1 MRQKLDRFIVQY
13 MDIHRFPN
21 PKLNLPKELRDSPD
35 KGRAMTFASIEN
47 YLDLVDEYIY
57 TDINLDYERSDP
69 RHIHAWIQRI
79 ISANLLRSLYLRNAF
94 VDAFNA
100 RNTVGIFPSLRA
112 WYETVGALSAILD
125 MLENN
130 LSADQLFEQ
139 LQPYAI
145 GNKGKG
151 KLRIGEIDAVNVM
164 TMIEK
169 ADKYISKMRQASPSG
184 KEVVQADTFFTD
196 YYDVASNLSH
206 PCFDSLELVGNLT
219 DEGVWRTKEPD
230 EVREGIIEILP
241 GYGGLLMTPLSI
253 KDISK
258 KIFEIENGHFS
269 ELGSRKFFE

>member
-1 MRQKLDRFIVQY
+1 MN
-13 MDIHRFPN
+13 IHKFPN
-21 PKLNLPKELRDSPD
+21 PKLNLPKELRNSPD
-35 KGRAMTFASIEN
+35 KGEAMIFASIEN
-47 YLDLVDEYIY
+47 YLDLVNEYIY
-57 TDINLDYERSDP
+57 TDINLDYVRSDP

-79 ISANLLRSLYLRNAF
+79 VSANLLRSLYLRNAF
-94 VDAFNA
+94 VDMFNA

-112 WYETVGALSAILD
+112 WYETVGALAAILD

-151 KLRIGEIDAVNVM
+151 KLRIGKVEAVNVM

-169 ADKYISKMRQASPSG
+169 ANKYISKMRQASSG
-184 KEVVQADTFFTD
+184 DKETAHIDTFFTD

-206 PCFDSLELVGNLT
+206 PCFDSLELVGDLT
-219 DEGVWRTKEPD
+219 DKGVWRTKEPD
-230 EVREGIIEILP
+230 GVRKGIIETLP

-253 KDISK
+253 KNICE
-258 KIFEIENGHFS
+258 KIFVIEKEHFL
-269 ELGSRKFFE
+269 ELGSRKFF

>member
-1 MRQKLDRFIVQY
+1 
-13 MDIHRFPN
+13 MDVNKFPN
-21 PKLNLPKELRDSPD
+21 PKLNLPKELKDSMD
-35 KGRAMTFASIEN
+35 KGRATTFASIEN
-47 YLDLVDEYIY
+47 YLALVDEYIY

-69 RHIHAWIQRI
+69 RHIHAWMQRI

-112 WYETVGALSAILD
+112 WYETVGALAAILD
-125 MLENN
+125 MLEKN
-130 LSADQLFEQ
+130 LPADQLFEQ

-151 KLRIGEIDAVNVM
+151 KLRVGSVEATNVM

-169 ADKYISKMRQASPSG
+169 ANKYMSKMRQANSTD
-184 KEVVQADTFFTD
+184 KEAAQIDTFFTD

-206 PCFDSLELVGNLT
+206 PCFDALELVGDLT
-219 DEGVWRTKEPD
+219 DEGIWLAKEPD
-230 EVREGIIEILP
+230 AVRKGIIETLP

-253 KDISK
+253 KNICE
-258 KIFEIENGHFS
+258 KILEIENEHFS
-269 ELGSRKFFE
+269 KLGSRKYFE